1 MAATTLKA
9 EQLEDAFNAFN
20 KHSSDL
26 ERCYRELQVRV
37 ETLTGQLREAR
48 SARLAELVRKER
60 LGQRLSQL
68 LETLP
73 GAILVIDGDGIIR
86 ETNSQATEML
96 NQPLVGCSWASI
108 VKREVRAGGSE
119 DGNIELRDGRW
130 LSLSRR
136 PLADEPGEVILLADV
151 TESRQMSALRQRQ
164 ERLSCIGSM
173 TAEFA
178 HQVRTPLAAAVLYAS
193 QLDSSDARQ
202 QRVAEKIRQR
212 LQDLGRMVEDMLG
225 YARGARPSLDVTPI
239 GALFDDVA
247 RTLEIQLNAATTLQI
262 TTRDSSLQVAANK
275 DALKGAITNL
285 IINAEQAGAM
295 NIALGAFRD
304 DDALYITV
312 ADDGAGISAET
323 LPRLFEP
330 FFTTRPQGTGLG
342 LAVVA
347 AVAAAHG
354 GDVTVQSADSGTR
367 FTIRLPGEPPHAE
380 DSADG

>member
-1 MAATTLKA
+1 MAATILKA

-26 ERCYRELQVRV
+26 EHCYRELQEKV

-60 LGQRLSQL
+60 LSLRLSQL

-86 ETNSQATEML
+86 DTNSQAIEML
-96 NQPLVGCSWASI
+96 NRPLVGRSWASI

-136 PLADEPGEVILLADV
+136 QLADEPGEVILLADV

-193 QLDSSDARQ
+193 QLESKDDRQ

-225 YARGARPSLDVTPI
+225 YARGARPSLDVTAV

-247 RTLEIQLNAATTLQI
+247 RTLEAQLNPETTLQI
-262 TTRDSSLQVAANK
+262 STCDASLQVAANK

-285 IINAEQAGAM
+285 VINAEQAGAV
-295 NIALGAFRD
+295 NIALGAYRD

-312 ADDGAGISAET
+312 ADDGAGISAEI

-354 GDVTVQSADSGTR
+354 GDVTVQSTDNGTR
-367 FTIRLPGEPPHAE
+367 FSIRLPGEPPQAE
-380 DSADG
+380 DRAHG

>member
-26 ERCYRELQVRV
+26 ERCYRELQGKV

-86 ETNSQATEML
+86 DTNSQAIEML
-96 NQPLVGCSWASI
+96 NRPLVGCSWATI
-108 VKREVRAGGSE
+108 VKREVQAGGSQ

-130 LSLSRR
+130 LSLARR
-136 PLADEPGEVILLADV
+136 PLPDEPGEVILLADV
-151 TESRQMSALRQRQ
+151 TESRQMSSLRQRQ

-178 HQVRTPLAAAVLYAS
+178 HQVRTPLASAVLYAS
-193 QLDSSDARQ
+193 QLESDDARQ
-202 QRVAEKIRQR
+202 QRVAEKICQR
-212 LQDLGRMVEDMLG
+212 LQDLGRMVEDMLH
-225 YARGARPSLDVTPI
+225 YARGARPSLDLTAVDE
-239 GALFDDVA
+239 LFNDVA
-247 RTLEIQLNAATTLQI
+247 RELEAQLHDKTTLQI
-262 TTRDSSLQVAANK
+262 STRDLSLQVAANK
-275 DALKGAITNL
+275 DALKGALMNL
-285 IINAEQAGAM
+285 VINAEQAGAQ
-295 NIALGAFRD
+295 NIALGAFED

-312 ADDGAGISAET
+312 ADDGSGISAET

-354 GDVTVQSADSGTR
+354 GDVTVQSTDSGTR
-367 FTIRLPGEPPHAE
+367 FTMRLPGE
-380 DSADG
+380 SAYPEESAHV